1 MKVLVLAFALAS
13 TFGHTQTTTIPSG
26 TRTSHLAAPFR
37 IDWDVRIPMRD
48 DVKLCATVFLPAN
61 QQEPL
66 PIILAMTPYTLSFT
80 AEWGRFFA
88 QNGYV
93 FVSVD
98 MRGRGDSEGSH
109 IPMVRDPQ
117 DGYDTVE
124 WLARQSWCNGKVG
137 MTGLSYLG
145 GTQWATAKLR
155 PPHLAT
161 IIPIA
166 STHPGVDVPTL
177 GGIHFVDTMGLVLRT
192 SGRSRKGAGFG
203 GDEYVDGTAHDFFRS
218 GWPWRELDRFFGLP
232 SPVFQAWMRH
242 PAHDAYWKAA
252 TPAAEDYRKL
262 DIPILTI
269 TGHYDDD
276 QVGAMTYYRDHMRHG
291 SPAAKDRHF
300 LVIGPW
306 DHMQT
311 RTPALECEGVT
322 FGKASL
328 VDMNAL
334 HKAWF
339 DWTLK
344 GGPKPDFLK
353 DRVACYIQGEDVWR
367 YADQL
372 EGISSKVRKFHL
384 HAPSAGTSAGS
395 LLESQ
400 PPASGPQHLTHDP
413 LASAPLAWDQKPAM
427 GGLLVQA
434 NATMVVGKRQFHHEA
449 LSYLTEPFA
458 EPSTLCGSPSF
469 SVWVRMTGPH
479 SR

>member
-276 QVGAMTYYRDHMRHG
+276 QVGAMTYYRDNMHHG

-306 DHMQT
+306 DPMQT
-311 RTPALECEGVT
+311 RTPALGSQGPLRPRGPDLAPTPPPTPADTPLTRAALGYFTTNCGT
-322 FGKASL
+322 CHRATAQGSTLGA
-328 VDMNAL
+328 VDLAFN
-334 HKAWF
+334 
-339 DWTLK
+339 
-344 GGPKPDFLK
+344 
-353 DRVACYIQGEDVWR
+353 
-367 YADQL
+367 
-372 EGISSKVRKFHL
+372 HL
-384 HAPSAGTSAGS
+384 AAATSAAAEPGWATTVGRAGKYTLPGEAPGGTRRVVPGDPERS
-395 LLESQ
+395 ALLYRMASRR
-400 PPASGPQHLTHDP
+400 PASQMPP
-413 LASAPLAWDQKPAM
+413 LGTVLAD
-427 GGLLVQA
+427 
-434 NATMVVGKRQFHHEA
+434 EA
-449 LSYLTEPFA
+449 ALALMRKWIA
-458 EPSTLCGSPSF
+458 EET
-469 SVWVRMTGPH
+469 R
-479 SR
+479 